1 MSKKYQSVAEYM
13 NDFSGI
19 TRERLEQMR
28 TTILQIIPD
37 ATERISY
44 NIPAFFLKGKLIVYI
59 AGFANHTSLYP
70 GRTLSDEYIKLSKEF
85 ASGKST
91 LKFPN
96 DKDLPIELVEK
107 FVKVRVKEVS

>member
-1 MSKKYQSVAEYM
+1 MSKKYQSVTEYM
-13 NDFSGI
+13 NDFSGL
-19 TRERLEQMR
+19 TRERLEQMHA
-28 TTILQIIPD
+28 IIMKIMPG

-70 GRTLSDEYIKLSKEF
+70 GRTLSDKYIKLSKEF

-96 DKDLPIELVEK
+96 DKDLPIELIDK
-107 FVKVRVKEVS
+107 FVKISVEEVS